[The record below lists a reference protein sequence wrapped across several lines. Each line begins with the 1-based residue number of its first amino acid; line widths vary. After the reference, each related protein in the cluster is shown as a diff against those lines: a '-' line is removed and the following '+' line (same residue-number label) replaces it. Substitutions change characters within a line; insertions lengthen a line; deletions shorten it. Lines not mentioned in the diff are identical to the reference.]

1 MFTKDYS
8 WYCISLSDCCSCKH
22 TKGSQKKDLQ
32 LLVSASVSKSST
44 PLSLGYH
51 EDSESG
57 DSDSGA
63 ELLEDA
69 GTLRDEGVEVI
80 GGGKYAVKMV
90 SAWCHLI
97 KPVPVALNSLP
108 PDDCRGQFCQRLRR
122 WWSVPGVPRLWG
134 RVTSLR

>member
-1 MFTKDYS
+1 M
-8 WYCISLSDCCSCKH
+8 
-22 TKGSQKKDLQ
+22 
-32 LLVSASVSKSST
+32 SASVSKSST

-69 GTLRDEGVEVI
+69 GTLRDEGVEVV

-97 KPVPVALNSLP
+97 KTCPCCIEFPSP
-108 PDDCRGQFCQRLRR
+108 
-122 WWSVPGVPRLWG
+122 
-134 RVTSLR
+134 